1 MVALELQAQY
11 EALVARQSNSGEGL
25 RERLVLDLE
34 TAREI
39 VNGVNRAM
47 ERGEDLKALLE
58 DGEGL
63 VDRLEAQLYLLQE
76 IGLEAFLKQR
86 G

>member
-11 EALVARQSNSGEGL
+11 AALVARQSNSGEGL
-25 RERLVLDLE
+25 RDRLVLDLE
-34 TAREI
+34 AAREI

-47 ERGEDLKALLE
+47 ERGEDLKGLLE

-63 VDRLEAQLYLLQE
+63 VDRLEAELYLLQE

>member
-11 EALVARQSNSGEGL
+11 AALVERQSNFGDGL

-34 TAREI
+34 AAREI

-47 ERGEDLKALLE
+47 ERGEDLTALLE
-58 DGEGL
+58 EGEGL